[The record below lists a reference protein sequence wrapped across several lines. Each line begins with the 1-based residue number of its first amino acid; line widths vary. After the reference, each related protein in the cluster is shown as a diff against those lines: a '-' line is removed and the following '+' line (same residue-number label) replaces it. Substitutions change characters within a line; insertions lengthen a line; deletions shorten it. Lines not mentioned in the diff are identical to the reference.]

1 MQEVLDA
8 IELAALHLI
17 VAYTVYLHCA
27 LRAERVSC
35 RTCRRI
41 VRTVRSAVSV
51 SQIEC
56 DAEEYDARPSHQQL
70 ACAGRCPAAAQPIN
84 AMTKAR

>member
-1 MQEVLDA
+1 MEGVLDA
-8 IELAALHLI
+8 TKLAALHLI

-27 LRAERVSC
+27 LRGRARELRYLWTH
-35 RTCRRI
+35 RAH
-41 VRTVRSAVSV
+41 VRSAVPV

-56 DAEEYDARPSHQQL
+56 DAEAYDARRSHQQL
-70 ACAGRCPAAAQPIN
+70 ACAGRCPAAAPPIN